1 MVETRYGRVRGF
13 VDNGVHIFKGI
24 PYGAS
29 TAGTGRFMPPRPPR
43 SWTDVR
49 DARTLGPTA
58 PGAFGVAAESM
69 NDPGVAAM
77 LAGAAESVP
86 PSEDCLVLNVWT
98 PDPQDGGKR
107 PVMVWCHGGGFFAGS
122 GGGKWSDGTNL
133 ARYGD
138 VVVVSFN
145 HRLNILGFLYLA
157 ELTDGRFPDSGN
169 AGMLDAVAALEW
181 VRDNIAAFGGDP
193 GNVTLFG
200 QSGGGFKI
208 SMLMAMPGCQGL
220 FHKAIVQSGSAIRGN
235 PPAVATK
242 HALWV
247 LDHLGLKAGEAD
259 ALQSLPLDRLIDAAT
274 MVLKRVGVPGENP
287 FVPVVDGRTLPRDP
301 FDPDAPAVSAGVPML
316 IGTAKDESRM
326 LLAGDAAVFNLT
338 EDQMRARLIAFLDVG
353 AAETD
358 RIVAVIRQQR
368 PAATP
373 SDIFFAATNARM
385 LWLNAVAQA
394 ERKAAQGAG
403 AVYMYRFDWNIPI
416 LGGRLGA
423 PHSVTTPF
431 AFRTVDAAASMVGTG
446 PEPRALSDRVSD
458 AWLAFARSGNP
469 NHPGLPEWPR
479 YDGARRVTMLFNDD
493 CLVANDPDGALRI
506 AMRRVPPM
514 QI

>member
-29 TAGTGRFMPPRPPR
+29 TAGAGRFMPPKPPAP
-43 SWTDVR
+43 WVGVR
-49 DARTLGPTA
+49 DTQALGPTA
-58 PGAFGVAAESM
+58 PAAFGAAAASM
-69 NDPGVAAM
+69 ADPGIAAM
-77 LAGAAESVP
+77 LAGAAEPVP
-86 PSEDCLVLNVWT
+86 ASEDCLVLNVWT
-98 PDPQDGGKR
+98 PGPGDGSRR

-122 GGGKWSDGTNL
+122 GGGKWNDGTKL
-133 ARYGD
+133 AHHGD

-157 ELTDGRFPDSGN
+157 ELADGRFPDSGN
-169 AGMLDAVAALEW
+169 AGMLDVVAALEW

-193 GNVTLFG
+193 GNVTVFG

-208 SMLMAMPGCQGL
+208 SMLMAMPAARGL

-235 PPAVATK
+235 PPTVATK

-247 LDHLGLKAGEAD
+247 LDHLRLAHGEAD
-259 ALQSLPLDRLIDAAT
+259 ALQSVPLDRLIEAAT
-274 MVLKRVGVPGENP
+274 AVLNRVGVPGENP
-287 FVPVVDGRTLPRDP
+287 FVPVVDGRALPHDP
-301 FDPDAPAVSAGVPML
+301 FDPDAPAISAAIPML

-326 LLAGDAAVFNLT
+326 LLAGDAAIFNLT
-338 EDQMRARLIAFLDVG
+338 EDQMRERLIAFLDVG

-358 RIVAVIRQQR
+358 RIVAVIRQER
-368 PAATP
+368 PTATP

-385 LWLNAVAQA
+385 LWLNAITQA

-403 AVYMYRFDWNIPI
+403 AVYMYRFDWSIPI

-446 PEPRALSDRVSD
+446 PDSRVLSGRVSD
-458 AWLAFARSGNP
+458 AWRAFARGGDP
-469 NHPGLPEWPR
+469 NHPSLPEWPR
-479 YDGARRVTMLFNDD
+479 YDAARRATMLFNDD
-493 CLVANDPDGALRI
+493 CRVANDPDGTLRI
-506 AMRRVPPM
+506 AMRQVPPM